1 MNSVGDNGS
10 VTSMETPSSGGSTSE
25 GQVRKVSEGSSKSG
39 ECAKFSLF
47 HKIRDNFDIIL
58 QK

>member
-39 ECAKFSLF
+39 E
-47 HKIRDNFDIIL
+47 
-58 QK
+58 